1 MERKVIYSVSR
12 WHPQRL
18 ERHYEGLIDGNREVW
33 RLKNWKHQDA
43 GEAVSEEWINEK
55 TTLTNGRETTW
66 TRQHARIA
74 MCMAIVLRG
83 IVVLLVYFINHPS
96 SKR

>member
-1 MERKVIYSVSR
+1 MGRKVIYSVSQ
-12 WHPQRL
+12 WHRQRL
-18 ERHYEGLIDGNREVW
+18 ERHYGELIDGNQESW
-33 RLKNWKHQDA
+33 RLKNRKHHNA
-43 GEAVSEEWINEK
+43 GETVNEERISEK

-74 MCMAIVLRG
+74 MGMAIALGG
-83 IVVLLVYFINHPS
+83 IVVLLVHFMNHPS